1 MFNLGRLKPF
11 SDDLLSKL
19 TAFFAELRNDYVE

>member
-11 SDDLLSKL
+11 SDDLLL
-19 TAFFAELRNDYVE
+19 QITAFSAVLRNDYVE